1 MDVNKLFFLK
11 DETETMCLIQKNI
24 KYINKNYLDILISSI
39 AYKRYHILQYLA
51 SLDITAH
58 NETTSGQYQPLEL
71 AVINNDLEAILILD
85 QNKKIDY
92 YDQNT
97 ASLVY
102 AIIYSSSFDIIHFLI
117 NKRIGMQNYKS
128 DEATP
133 LYWSTQIQSNQLCKL
148 LLENGANPNSETK
161 EITGLYQA
169 ASDRNYDEMRTLLSF
184 GADVN
189 GIPKAHILDI
199 SCYMNY

>member
-85 QNKKIDY
+85 QNK
-92 YDQNT
+92 
-97 ASLVY
+97 
-102 AIIYSSSFDIIHFLI
+102 
-117 NKRIGMQNYKS
+117 R
-128 DEATP
+128 
-133 LYWSTQIQSNQLCKL
+133 
-148 LLENGANPNSETK
+148 
-161 EITGLYQA
+161 
-169 ASDRNYDEMRTLLSF
+169 
-184 GADVN
+184 
-189 GIPKAHILDI
+189 
-199 SCYMNY
+199 